1 MQKTIT
7 RKKQRREKAM
17 RRLRPV
23 DVVVLATVIA
33 LVVVSRYFGWI
44 GPAIVE

>member
-1 MQKTIT
+1 
-7 RKKQRREKAM
+7 M